1 MQTLRVMFSWCQ
13 WCLVWVRN
21 SLYKYL
27 QNSESWLCPLLY
39 ISTYVLLPQDC
50 WHTPH
55 FLIGCT
61 LVSQS
66 SPTTSCTPPK
76 SPLFTY
82 AMIVFWLAMQSLHTT
97 LPKGCNLHKYCCWLV
112 LILSLNHIIF
122 IFLYLTPPPPKKT
135 QALYF
140 LFFLIYTDVF
150 LWPAQHPSS
159 HLKSLSYLSN
169 NVFCFTYPDFVFWPA
184 PLDSHIESV
193 CSHGCK
199 IKDRNYFCVRPKNTN
214 VCSELPKKS
223 TRNVFDEVLQ
233 LIRHQPCTH
242 TQCFT
247 SICWTQPLRSQKKF
261 GGI

>member
-1 MQTLRVMFSWCQ
+1 M
-13 WCLVWVRN
+13 
-21 SLYKYL
+21 YL
-27 QNSESWLCPLLY
+27 HLPL
-39 ISTYVLLPQDC
+39 P
-50 WHTPH
+50 
-55 FLIGCT
+55 
-61 LVSQS
+61 
-66 SPTTSCTPPK
+66 
-76 SPLFTY
+76 
-82 AMIVFWLAMQSLHTT
+82 
-97 LPKGCNLHKYCCWLV
+97 N
-112 LILSLNHIIF
+112 
-122 IFLYLTPPPPKKT
+122 PPPPKKT

-199 IKDRNYFCVRPKNTN
+199 IKDRNYFRVRPKNTN
-214 VCSELPKKS
+214 VCSELPEKS

-247 SICWTQPLRSQKKF
+247 SIC
-261 GGI
+261 

>member
-1 MQTLRVMFSWCQ
+1 MSTLSEE
-13 WCLVWVRN
+13 LP
-21 SLYKYL
+21 L
-27 QNSESWLCPLLY
+27 QVSTELRILALSSPVHLNLCPPATRLLAY
-39 ISTYVLLPQDC
+39 TSLLDWLHPC
-50 WHTPH
+50 VTR
-55 FLIGCT
+55 F
-61 LVSQS
+61 
-66 SPTTSCTPPK
+66 PTTSCTPPK

-82 AMIVFWLAMQSLHTT
+82 AMIVFWLAIQSLHTT
-97 LPKGCNLHKYCCWLV
+97 LPKGCNLHKNCCWLV

-199 IKDRNYFCVRPKNTN
+199 IKDRNYFRVRPKNTN
-214 VCSELPKKS
+214 VCSELPEKS

>member
-55 FLIGCT
+55 FLIGYT
-61 LVSQS
+61 LVSQG
-66 SPTTSCTPPK
+66 SPQHLALLQNHLCLLMQWLSFGLQYKVCTLHYPK
-76 SPLFTY
+76 VVTY
-82 AMIVFWLAMQSLHTT
+82 T
-97 LPKGCNLHKYCCWLV
+97 K
-112 LILSLNHIIF
+112 LSLTRTDF
-122 IFLYLTPPPPKKT
+122 VFKSYYLHLPLPNPPPPKKT

-140 LFFLIYTDVF
+140 LSFLIYTDVF

-199 IKDRNYFCVRPKNTN
+199 IKDRNYFRVRPKNTN
-214 VCSELPKKS
+214 VCSELPEKS